1 MGFVKIVSDAII
13 TRRLTDRRRRWF
25 LNCQLG
31 DRPGSVAAGISHD
44 PITGLNTSPG
54 RQDGASV

>member
-31 DRPGSVAAGISHD
+31 DRLD
-44 PITGLNTSPG
+44 PLQQEFRMI
-54 RQDGASV
+54 R